1 MCILLINLP
10 LILLIGSCGN
20 LMALENSATE
30 IGDTTVQFFINFL
43 VLKELISSNI
53 IQSDGKSF
61 T

>member
-1 MCILLINLP
+1 
-10 LILLIGSCGN
+10 
-20 LMALENSATE
+20 MAFEKRATD

-53 IQSDGKSF
+53 IHSDGKSL

>member
-1 MCILLINLP
+1 
-10 LILLIGSCGN
+10 
-20 LMALENSATE
+20 MALENRATD

-53 IQSDGKSF
+53 IHSDGKSL